1 MGEEDDQGRAE
12 AVGRSPGREG
22 RPDGL
27 DHRRARHAQA
37 LRGLRQPEH
46 RRAARG
52 GARGEEGGDLY
63 DDGLTRLERNQ
74 MASGREGFLT
84 GAAKLRYRRLTGQ
97 IQDADAEGLT
107 DEIQNSVGM

>member
-1 MGEEDDQGRAE
+1 M
-12 AVGRSPGREG
+12 
-22 RPDGL
+22 
-27 DHRRARHAQA
+27 
-37 LRGLRQPEH
+37 
-46 RRAARG
+46 
-52 GARGEEGGDLY
+52 Y

-107 DEIQNSVGM
+107 DEIQNSVGKGNSFIDVPFR

>member
-1 MGEEDDQGRAE
+1 MGEEFLNKARPYKFG
-12 AVGRSPGREG
+12 VGNY
-22 RPDGL
+22 
-27 DHRRARHAQA
+27 
-37 LRGLRQPEH
+37 
-46 RRAARG
+46 
-52 GARGEEGGDLY
+52 GAGDLY

-107 DEIQNSVGM
+107 DEIQNSVGKATPSSTCRSARGVAQSPGGVG